1 VAVEGRRPLAAAALV
16 VAVLAVGLAGCSG
29 GTRARIPPLQPA
41 TPNSLGTTPP
51 PSSASAPGPAASAGK
66 VRPTL
71 AAGPAPGAIPR
82 RSVATL
88 PPVPFS
94 SPGRVGNGVVVRV
107 VGVEPTLTRGAGVGD
122 SAGEAAEAVTVR
134 VDNGT
139 NEPVNLDNVT
149 VDLNA
154 GRLHTPGRPS
164 EGPPSHALA
173 GVLAA
178 SRSAQGVY
186 VFVVPPADRGNV
198 VLTFS
203 YTPEHPTVLFTGALR

>member
-1 VAVEGRRPLAAAALV
+1 MAVEGRRSRAAAALV
-16 VAVLAVGLAGCSG
+16 VAVLAVGLTGCSG
-29 GTRARIPPLQPA
+29 GTGTRALAPTTQDSPGTPPL
-41 TPNSLGTTPP
+41 
-51 PSSASAPGPAASAGK
+51 PSSASAPGPAGSTGK
-66 VRPTL
+66 VGPTL
-71 AAGPAPGAIPR
+71 AAGSASGAIPR

-88 PPVPFS
+88 APVPFS

-107 VGVEPTLTRGAGVGD
+107 IGVEPTLTRGTGVGD
-122 SAGEAAEAVTVR
+122 SAGEAAEAVTVW

-149 VDLNA
+149 VDLDA
-154 GRLHTPGRPS
+154 GPLHTPGRVS

-178 SRSAQGVY
+178 GGSAQGVY

-198 VLTFS
+198 ILTFS
-203 YTPEHPTVLFTGALR
+203 YTPDHPTVLFTGALR